1 VVTATTIRSA
11 YPSESEGLQV
21 VDYFLWALQRLYERR
36 EERFFLLLAPQYRLV
51 MDLADNRRRPY
62 GEWYSDYNPLS
73 LEKIEPVTP
82 G

>member
-1 VVTATTIRSA
+1 
-11 YPSESEGLQV
+11 

-51 MDLADNRRRPY
+51 MDLDDNRRRPY